1 MQQDDAIRRLEKNDK
16 EMALF
21 DTSILTRPQPIT
33 ALPAPDRNKAAK
45 KARKEAA
52 RAKARR
58 GGLDE
63 RLLGPRPKNRTQHRT
78 LFLSDIHLGTPGCKA
93 ELLLDFLRHNDAETI
108 YLVGDIVD
116 GWRIKRSWY
125 WNAAHNAVV
134 QELFR
139 KARKGATVIYVPGN
153 HDEALRDYTG
163 FNFGGIDVV
172 NETVH
177 ETADGRRFLV
187 LHGDQF
193 DSVVKYAKWLAH
205 LGDRAYGIALALNN
219 WLHEIRRLFDL
230 PYWSLSSYLKNRVKN
245 AVEYISSYEQAVA
258 RAARERGV
266 DGVICGHIHHA
277 EIRDFDDVLYCNDG
291 DWVESCTA
299 LSEDENGAL
308 SLLTW
313 QNFSWEIGLGG
324 GEREPIED
332 EGATLVPTAA

>member
-1 MQQDDAIRRLEKNDK
+1 MT
-16 EMALF
+16 LF
-21 DTSILTRPQPIT
+21 DTTLLDKSRK
-33 ALPAPDRNKAAK
+33 AEEMPAPAERKTAK
-45 KARKEAA
+45 QARKEAA

-63 RLLGPRPKNRTQHRT
+63 RLLGPRPKHRKQHRA

-134 QELFR
+134 QEILR
-139 KARKGATVIYVPGN
+139 KSRKGATVIYVPGN

-163 FNFGGIDVV
+163 LNFGGIDVIG
-172 NETVH
+172 EAIH

-187 LHGDQF
+187 IHGDQF

-205 LGDRAYGIALALNN
+205 LGDRAYAVALALNN
-219 WLHEIRRLFDL
+219 WLHEIRRFFGMS
-230 PYWSLSSYLKNRVKN
+230 YWSLSSYLKNRVKN
-245 AVEYISSYEQAVA
+245 AVAYISNYEHAVA
-258 RAARERGV
+258 RSARARGV

-277 EIRDFDDVLYCNDG
+277 EIRDFDGVLYCNDG

-299 LSEDENGAL
+299 LSEDENGEL
-308 SLLTW
+308 SLITC
-313 QNFSWEIGLGG
+313 QTFSWDTDLAHI
-324 GEREPIED
+324 EREAADED
-332 EGATLVPTAA
+332 EATLVPTAA